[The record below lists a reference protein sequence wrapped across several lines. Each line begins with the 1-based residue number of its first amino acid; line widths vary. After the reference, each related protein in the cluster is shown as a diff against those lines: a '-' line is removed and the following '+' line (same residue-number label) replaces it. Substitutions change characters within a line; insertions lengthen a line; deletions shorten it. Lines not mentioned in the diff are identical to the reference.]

1 MLSATTC
8 PARRIVLPGMVLA
21 VSRRTT
27 RRHMLWVPDPDGETE
42 QAFWYCLAFA
52 AREHGILVH
61 AAVLMS
67 NHIHLVITDVRA
79 EAPLFYATLHRLLAL
94 CTKARLGWPEEVVN
108 KSATGA
114 HELVSEPAIVKALG
128 YAIANP
134 TTAGLVRR
142 ADEWPGA
149 RTSARDMGTRTIV
162 AKRPKHY
169 LVEENWPA
177 QIELEI
183 TLPPAL
189 EGEIEPDEIRR
200 RVQAH
205 VRQAERDALTKS
217 KQTGLRFLGA
227 RRAQRVHHAERASS
241 WETFGGRNPRFAAAG
256 DAEAARRT
264 VERNRKFESD
274 YDEALAG
281 WTSGARTVVFPPGTW
296 WMRVHHNARVR
307 PPP

>member
-1 MLSATTC
+1 SR
-8 PARRIVLPGMVLA
+8 RRIVLPGLVLA

-27 RRHMLWVPDPDGETE
+27 RRHMLFVPDLGGESE
-42 QAFWYCLAFA
+42 AIFWYCLATA
-52 AREHGILVH
+52 ARERGVLVH

-67 NHIHLVITDVRA
+67 NHLHLVITDVRG
-79 EAPLFYATLHRLLAL
+79 EAPKFYRRLHRLLAL
-94 CTKARLGWPEEVVN
+94 CTKARFDWPEEVVN
-108 KSATGA
+108 KSATAA
-114 HELVSEPAIVKALG
+114 HELVSGPAIIKALG

-162 AKRPKHY
+162 AKKPEHY
-169 LVEENWPA
+169 FRGEQWDDEV
-177 QIELEI
+177 ELEI

-189 EGEIEPDEIRR
+189 EAEMKPDEIRR
-200 RVQAH
+200 RVQAW
-205 VRQAERDALTKS
+205 VSTAERAALEKS

-227 RRAQRVHHAERASS
+227 RRAQRVPHTDRASS
-241 WETFGGRNPRFAAAG
+241 WEDFGSRNPRFSAAG

-264 VERNRKFESD
+264 VERNRQFEAD
-274 YDEALAG
+274 YDKALAG
-281 WTSGARTVVFPPGTW
+281 WMAGDRKVVFPPGTW
-296 WMRVHHNARVR
+296 WMRVHHHARVR